1 MKYNVHLI
9 MMMHSPFPK
18 NMVGVVGVVGT
29 VGAVWLMLV
38 VSGSKNNELS
48 HGVEK
53 SGRSVCLSPVLPPM
67 M

>member
-1 MKYNVHLI
+1 
-9 MMMHSPFPK
+9 
-18 NMVGVVGVVGT
+18 MVGVVGVVGT